1 METFY
6 YWPMNLHQYVGLQ
19 FGEISDSFSITVQSS
34 DTETITV
41 RHSFETTDALAR
53 YDGGEET
60 ETKFIFY
67 DVVISDDTV
76 WDEDGPSA

>member
-1 METFY
+1 
-6 YWPMNLHQYVGLQ
+6 MNLHQYVDIQ
-19 FGEISDSFSITVQSS
+19 FGMISDSFTIEVQSS
-34 DTETITV
+34 DTETVTV
-41 RHSFETTDALAR
+41 RHSIETTEALAR

-76 WDEDGPSA
+76 WDEDGPSS